1 MPPFSREKKIVRSHC
16 TQEEEV
22 VFPRENRGGSAG
34 GGGCLSE
41 VGVSVKTITLGHA
54 TRVTDAFLGICLG
67 HGLSGPRVIRF
78 FLRLR
83 LFGSVS
89 FYVPRFRNTET
100 LFERPL
106 DAALSHLPFQ
116 CTMSD

>member
-1 MPPFSREKKIVRSHC
+1 
-16 TQEEEV
+16 
-22 VFPRENRGGSAG
+22 
-34 GGGCLSE
+34 